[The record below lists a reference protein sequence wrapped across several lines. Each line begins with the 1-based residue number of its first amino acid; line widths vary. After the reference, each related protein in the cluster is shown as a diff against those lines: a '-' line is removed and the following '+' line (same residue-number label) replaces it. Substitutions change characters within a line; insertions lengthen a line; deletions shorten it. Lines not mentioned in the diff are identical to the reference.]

1 MTWVAMFSFRTKI
14 IVLVVI
20 PILVLGT
27 VFGLASVNELRN
39 IGNAQIQSV
48 HDQMMSEKRQELR
61 HYADLALHAIER
73 IYSES
78 ESDDDSAKFRVR
90 SILRD
95 LRYGKDGYFFVY
107 RYDGTGILLGN
118 ESQLEGKNLIKR
130 KDAAG
135 KPLVKTLIEQAK
147 EGGGFH
153 SYMWKKPSSAQAV
166 ERIVYI
172 FALDKWD
179 WVVGMGSYVDEI
191 AERIELVRQ
200 DFATRI
206 RSTVLL
212 IAVSTVALSI
222 SVLIIGIL
230 LGNAILKPLNT
241 VTAVMKKI
249 ALGDGD
255 LTQRI
260 KPVGQDEIA
269 TLSTQFN
276 RFVSRMHESIK
287 KVDSSTAQLMASAEE
302 LSAIIQKNNA
312 SVQKQHDET
321 DMIAAA
327 INEMTATVQEISSN
341 AAEVESAASNA
352 DKEARNGK
360 RMVSETVGA
369 INELAEEVENA
380 VQVINQLDA
389 ESENIGVVLDVIK
402 NIAEQTNLLALN
414 AAIEAARA
422 GEQGRGFA
430 IVADE
435 VRTLASRTQQ
445 STEEIE
451 EMTGRLQAGTSKAV
465 QAMQQSQRK
474 TSKTVE
480 QAAIAGQSLEAIEQV
495 VETIHAQITQIASA
509 AEEQNSAA
517 EEINRNVVNIAQIA
531 ERTAEGTTQTDRAT
545 AELAHIGENLRHL
558 VEKFKR

>member
-1 MTWVAMFSFRTKI
+1 MNWVAMFSLRTKI
-14 IVLVVI
+14 IALVVI
-20 PILVLGT
+20 PILIIGT
-27 VFGLASVNELRN
+27 VFGFVSVNELRR

-48 HDQMMSEKRQELR
+48 HDQMLSEKRTALK
-61 HYADLALHAIER
+61 HYADLARHAIAR

-78 ESDDDSAKFRVR
+78 EADDEAAKFRAR
-90 SILRD
+90 SVLRD
-95 LRYGKDGYFFVY
+95 LQYGKGGYFFVY
-107 RYDGTGILLGN
+107 RFDGTGLLLGPESQLEGRNLINLKDASGNPLVKALIDRAKAGGGYHTYLWKQSFKAKAVERMDYSFALDKWGWVVGTGTYIDDIANRVTLIREDFDAKIQIALLVIAAIVGVLLLAAWLAGILLGN
-118 ESQLEGKNLIKR
+118 SIS
-130 KDAAG
+130 
-135 KPLVKTLIEQAK
+135 KPL
-147 EGGGFH
+147 
-153 SYMWKKPSSAQAV
+153 
-166 ERIVYI
+166 
-172 FALDKWD
+172 D
-179 WVVGMGSYVDEI
+179 
-191 AERIELVRQ
+191 
-200 DFATRI
+200 
-206 RSTVLL
+206 
-212 IAVSTVALSI
+212 
-222 SVLIIGIL
+222 II
-230 LGNAILKPLNT
+230 T
-241 VTAVMKKI
+241 MMMKKI
-249 ALGDGD
+249 ALGTGD
-255 LTQRI
+255 LTWRM
-260 KPVGQDEIA
+260 KPVGHDEIV
-269 TLSTQFN
+269 TLCNQFN
-276 RFVSRMHESIK
+276 RFVSKMH
-287 KVDSSTAQLMASAEE
+287 DSMKSVEDSTALLASSAEE
-302 LSAIIQKNNA
+302 LSHIIQNNNA

-341 AAEVESAASNA
+341 AVELESAASNA
-352 DKEARNGK
+352 DKEAKNGK
-360 RMVSETVGA
+360 RMVDETVGA

-465 QAMQQSQRK
+465 QAMQASQRK

-495 VETIHAQITQIASA
+495 VETIHAQITQIARA

-531 ERTAEGTTQTDRAT
+531 EHAAEGTGQTDRAT
-545 AELAHIGENLRHL
+545 AELAHLGEHLRNL
-558 VEKFKR
+558 VENFKL